1 MSKDIKSASN
11 IKSNLFKKF
20 NGILLVNKAS
30 GITSYDVI
38 RKLKKVF
45 F

>member
-1 MSKDIKSASN
+1 MDNNGKSDFLRN
-11 IKSNLFKKF
+11 FD
-20 NGILLVNKAS
+20 GILLINKPP
-30 GITSYDVI
+30 GITSFDVI

>member
-1 MSKDIKSASN
+1 MDKSGKSDYLKD
-11 IKSNLFKKF
+11 FD
-20 NGILLVNKAS
+20 GIILINKPPAV
-30 GITSYDVI
+30 TSFDII

>member
-1 MSKDIKSASN
+1 MNSSAKSDILKD
-11 IKSNLFKKF
+11 FD
-20 NGILLVNKAS
+20 GILLINKTP

-38 RKLKKVF
+38 RKLKRVF

>member
-1 MSKDIKSASN
+1 MDRSCKSDYLKD
-11 IKSNLFKKF
+11 FD
-20 NGILLVNKAS
+20 GILLINKPPAV
-30 GITSYDVI
+30 TSYDVI